1 MSNVWYH
8 DLLTDTGPIISSRVR
23 LARNIKKYPFR
34 AKISVEQAKYVVEET
49 AAAAPAHF
57 REMNPADYNHIDL
70 SMFQEKHI
78 ISREFAKGNVP
89 RGLLLQDNFNAS
101 IMVNEEDHIRIQTVS
116 PGDDINA
123 SWEMTNAIDDVLEE
137 SIDFAFNRDYGYL
150 TACPTNVGTGMRAS
164 FMIHL
169 PMLEKTG
176 QLKNLLSEIS
186 KRGIAIRGIYGEGSG
201 SMGGIYQISN
211 QMTLGKSERDI
222 IQGLQNVTK
231 EVVEK
236 ELDLRNKTLEAHR
249 LDAENNAYRSYG
261 ILTHSRKI
269 TVKEAMTLLSEVKLG
284 YATQILDLPKPNKS
298 LYQIMME
305 IQPGHLKRLAGGD
318 LDENSLSVAR
328 AEYLRDSFGGE
339 K

>member
-1 MSNVWYH
+1 MTWYH
-8 DLLTDTGPIISSRVR
+8 DLQTDAGLIISSRVR
-23 LARNIKKYPFR
+23 LARNIKKYPFKS
-34 AKISVEQAKYVVEET
+34 KISKEQAKLVVEET
-49 AAAAPAHF
+49 AAAAPEQF
-57 REMNPADYNHIDL
+57 KEMNPADYNHIDL
-70 SMFQEKHI
+70 NMFQEKHI
-78 ISREFAKGNVP
+78 ISREFTKGNVP
-89 RGLLLQDNFNAS
+89 RGLLLQDDFNAS

-123 SWEMTNAIDDVLEE
+123 SWEMANAIDDVIEE
-137 SIDFAFNRDYGYL
+137 SVEFAFDRTFGYL

-169 PMLEKTG
+169 PTLEKTG
-176 QLKNLLSEIS
+176 QLKNLLPEIG

-236 ELDLRNKTLEAHR
+236 ELDLRNRTLTTHR
-249 LDAENNAYRSYG
+249 LDVENNVYRSYG
-261 ILTHSRKI
+261 ILTHSRKV

-284 YATQILDLPKPNKS
+284 YAMQILDLPKPNKS

-305 IQPGHLKRLAGGD
+305 IQPGHLKRTAGTD
-318 LDENSLSVAR
+318 LDENSLSIAR
-328 AEYLRDSFGGE
+328 AEYLRSSFGGDN
-339 K
+339 